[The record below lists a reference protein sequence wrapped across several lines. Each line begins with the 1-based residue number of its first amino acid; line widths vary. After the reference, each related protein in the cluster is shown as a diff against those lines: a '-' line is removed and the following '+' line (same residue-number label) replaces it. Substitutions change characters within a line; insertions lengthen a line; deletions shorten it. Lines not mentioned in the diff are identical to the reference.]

1 MARPEPGASRTGAA
15 LAARGHAPLVA
26 PVLAV
31 RPTGERPPDGPFD
44 ALLLTSA
51 NAMPALRNAASLR
64 GLPVFAVGA
73 RTAALAAES
82 GFGSVHAGPG
92 DAAGLAI
99 LARRIL
105 PPGAHLLHAA
115 GAERKPE
122 PAATLAAAGFRVA
135 IFVAYAAEALPAL
148 PDSIDRAF
156 ADGNLDAVL
165 HYSRRSAA
173 IAHALAED
181 AGHGGAFRRLR
192 HYCLSADVAAPL
204 EAAGV
209 PVHFVAACPRETD
222 MLDALALLP
231 GLACG
236 DREAGPPY
244 LALAPRA
251 GAVLGG
257 RGDAEELE
265 DLPVTP
271 PPSDAD
277 KPGSGGRR
285 PDPAPAKPGPTNPS
299 GVETRPGASATG
311 ATGGAKPGLSG
322 PGASQPQPAGV
333 MPRPATEPVVAAK
346 PGTSD
351 AKPEAGKSASAVD
364 GAKPSTGPAA
374 QPSTVKPD
382 IVKTPD
388 AVKTEATGMTPPK
401 DTSGKPETN
410 PSSTAKSGFTPA
422 PDAAKLAAAS
432 ASATASTASA
442 TGATSAASNK
452 PATEL
457 PKPGQPGAGQQTG
470 SGPQAG
476 SRPGGAPTGA
486 AGSVSAGTVTAGP
499 ILDMKAKRVPDPPA
513 PSKGTGP
520 QVNAGG
526 KEPPKDAPKESVKGP
541 IPGVSASTAAAA
553 PAARGRAGFGSL
565 ATAGLL
571 GGVIGAGLL
580 FGAETAG
587 LGPDPRLNAL
597 DQKLTG
603 QIAALG
609 TRLDGLAPRDA
620 VAALDKRI
628 ATAESTAKQALDKA
642 GSAPAPAV
650 SAPDGSASGP
660 APAVPADL
668 AARLDSLDQRVAAL
682 QEEPGRDQPA
692 DSKLGAVQDNGKQFA
707 DLDVRLRALESN
719 GADADASKK
728 LAALQGEVE
737 QKTKANAD
745 ADAALGER
753 LDALQQTLEGRV
765 KAATE
770 AVQAATQASRTAAE
784 AGQTQ
789 AAEATKA
796 VDRRLQEQAD
806 KIAAL
811 DKSVAQRAQTA
822 TVQAALRVIV
832 ADRVASALESGSAYA
847 EPLASLRKL
856 DPATDAQAKAL
867 APFAETGAPTASQ
880 LADAFRPVAE
890 RIAAKRRAQ
899 QSKTAA
905 GSGDFRAKLL
915 SMADGLVQVRKADTP
930 APEAAD
936 QPEAK
941 VQAALDRGDLTA
953 AATAFA
959 ALPAEAR
966 DEAGD
971 FGAKLKARAEAEQ
984 AARTL
989 IGNAF
994 QALPTGEG
1002 SGTPASTP
1010 APGR

>member
-1 MARPEPGASRTGAA
+1 MARPEPGATRTGAA
-15 LAARGHAPLVA
+15 LAARGHASLVA

-51 NAMPALRNAASLR
+51 NAMPALWGAASLR

-73 RTAALAAES
+73 RTAALAADA
-82 GFGSVHAGPG
+82 GFGPVHAGPG
-92 DAAGLAI
+92 DAAGLAT

-105 PPGAHLLHAA
+105 APGAHLLHAA

-148 PDSIDRAF
+148 PDSVDRAF
-156 ADGNLDAVL
+156 ADGNLDAAL

-222 MLDALALLP
+222 MLDALAPPP
-231 GLACG
+231 GPACG

-285 PDPAPAKPGPTNPS
+285 PDPAPAKPGQTNPS
-299 GVETRPGASATG
+299 GVETRPGASAAG
-311 ATGGAKPGLSG
+311 ATGGAKPSPSG
-322 PGASQPQPAGV
+322 PSASPPQPSGAT
-333 MPRPATEPVVAAK
+333 PRPATEPVVAAK

-351 AKPEAGKSASAVD
+351 AKPEAGKPASAPD

-374 QPSTVKPD
+374 QPSAVKPD
-382 IVKTPD
+382 V
-388 AVKTEATGMTPPK
+388 VKTEATGMTPPK
-401 DTSGKPETN
+401 DASGKPETN
-410 PSSTAKSGFTPA
+410 PSNTPKPGFAPA
-422 PDAAKLAAAS
+422 PEAAKMAAAS
-432 ASATASTASA
+432 ASAATASK
-442 TGATSAASNK
+442 TGATSAASGK
-452 PATEL
+452 PEAARTEP
-457 PKPGQPGAGQQTG
+457 PKPGQPGAGQQPG

-476 SRPGGAPTGA
+476 SRPGGASTGA
-486 AGSVSAGTVTAGP
+486 AGTVSAGTVTAGP

-513 PSKGTGP
+513 PSKGPGP
-520 QVNAGG
+520 EVKTGG
-526 KEPPKDAPKESVKGP
+526 KESPKESVKGP
-541 IPGVSASTAAAA
+541 IPGVAASTTAAA
-553 PAARGRAGFGSL
+553 PAARARAGFGSL

-620 VAALDKRI
+620 VYALDKRI
-628 ATAESTAKQALDKA
+628 GTAETTAKQALDKA
-642 GSAPAPAV
+642 GSAPAPAA
-650 SAPDGSASGP
+650 SAPDGSASGS

-668 AARLDSLDQRVAAL
+668 AARLDNLDQRVAAL
-682 QEEPGRDQPA
+682 QEEPGREQPA
-692 DSKLGAVQDNGKQFA
+692 DSKLGAVQDNGKQLV
-707 DLDVRLRALESN
+707 DLDARLKALESN

-745 ADAALGER
+745 ADAALGQR

-770 AVQAATQASRTAAE
+770 AVQAAMQASRTAAE

-822 TVQAALRVIV
+822 TVQAALRVVV

-899 QSKTAA
+899 QSKMAA
-905 GSGDFRAKLL
+905 ESGDFRAKLL
-915 SMADGLVQVRKADTP
+915 SMADGLVQVRKADAP

-941 VQAALDRGDLTA
+941 VQAALDRADLPA
-953 AATAFA
+953 AAMAFA

-1002 SGTPASTP
+1002 SGASASTP